1 MNAPRTMSAIIGV
14 AESIAANWA
23 MYEQVEAGLLP
34 SPLHGT
40 SYDGAGGHSST
51 VPDPT
56 GQLATQLT
64 SSGHGIHNLADTTD
78 ALNAVLTQLRW
89 AQTRVNTLIRQHP
102 DLARDAEATKASLVC
117 DGTYD
122 PLCKRASW
130 KDGKCQQCYNNDAKA
145 RQRARDRRTPVDT
158 STCEA
163 LASLAYDTRPVEPS
177 APNASVYCSNC
188 VTDYPV
194 HGDPHVWLEQHRAQ
208 CG

>member
-1 MNAPRTMSAIIGV
+1 MNAPRTLSAVIGV

-64 SSGHGIHNLADTTD
+64 GSGHGIHNLADTTD

-89 AQTRVNTLIRQHP
+89 AQSRVNTLIRQHP
-102 DLARDAEATKASLVC
+102 DLARDADATVRALRC
-117 DGTYD
+117 DGSVD
-122 PLCKRASW
+122 PTCTRNAVKGGICHA
-130 KDGKCQQCYNNDAKA
+130 CIKA
-145 RQRARDRRTPVDT
+145 RQRQNNGTVVDMSTRSVLEPVA
-158 STCEA
+158 CEP
-163 LASLAYDTRPVEPS
+163 RPVEPTRLPS
-177 APNASVYCSNC
+177 GAITVERKEWCR
-188 VTDYPV
+188 T
-194 HGDPHVWLEQHRAQ
+194 
-208 CG
+208 CGLSIDTAVLAEHQERCTG

>member
-1 MNAPRTMSAIIGV
+1 MNAPRTLTAVIGV

-51 VPDPT
+51 IPDPT
-56 GQLATQLT
+56 GSLATQLT

-102 DLARDAEATKASLVC
+102 DLARDATATISALRC
-117 DGTYD
+117 DGSVD
-122 PLCKRASW
+122 PTCTRNAVRSGICWACYARKRRSV
-130 KDGKCQQCYNNDAKA
+130 
-145 RQRARDRRTPVDT
+145 TPMSQESVVR
-158 STCEA
+158 S
-163 LASLAYDTRPVEPS
+163 LASDTRPVEPS
-177 APNASVYCSNC
+177 APVSSVWCHSCGTEYD
-188 VTDYPV
+188 TT
-194 HGDPHVWLEQHRAQ
+194 GLDPHGWLDTHKAQ
-208 CG
+208 CAVNA

>member
-1 MNAPRTMSAIIGV
+1 MNAPRTLTAVIGV

-40 SYDGAGGHSST
+40 SYDGAGGRSST
-51 VPDPT
+51 IPDPT
-56 GQLATQLT
+56 GSLATQLT

-102 DLARDAEATKASLVC
+102 DLARDADATVRALRC
-117 DGTYD
+117 DGSVD
-122 PLCKRASW
+122 PTCTRNAVKGGICHA
-130 KDGKCQQCYNNDAKA
+130 CIKA
-145 RQRARDRRTPVDT
+145 RQRKNNGTVVDMSTRSVLEPV
-158 STCEA
+158 
-163 LASLAYDTRPVEPS
+163 AYDTRPVEPS

-194 HGDPHVWLEQHRAQ
+194 CGDPHVWLEEHKAQ
-208 CG
+208 CGVNA

>member
-1 MNAPRTMSAIIGV
+1 MNAPRTLTAVIGV

-51 VPDPT
+51 IPDPT
-56 GQLATQLT
+56 GSLATQLT

-102 DLARDAEATKASLVC
+102 DLARDADATVRALRC
-117 DGTYD
+117 DGSVD
-122 PLCKRASW
+122 PTCTRNAVKGGICHA
-130 KDGKCQQCYNNDAKA
+130 CIKA
-145 RQRARDRRTPVDT
+145 RQRKNNGTVVDMSTRSVLEPV
-158 STCEA
+158 
-163 LASLAYDTRPVEPS
+163 AYDTRPVEPS

-194 HGDPHVWLEQHRAQ
+194 CGDPHVWLEEHKAQ
-208 CG
+208 CGVNA

>member
-1 MNAPRTMSAIIGV
+1 MNAPRTLSAVIGV

-23 MYEQVEAGLLP
+23 MYEQVEAELLP

-51 VPDPT
+51 IPDPT
-56 GQLATQLT
+56 GSLATQLT

-102 DLARDAEATKASLVC
+102 DLARDADATVRALRC
-117 DGTYD
+117 DGSVD
-122 PLCKRASW
+122 PTCTRNAVKGGICHA
-130 KDGKCQQCYNNDAKA
+130 CIKA
-145 RQRARDRRTPVDT
+145 RQRKNNGTVVDMSTRSVLEPV
-158 STCEA
+158 
-163 LASLAYDTRPVEPS
+163 AYDTRPVEPS

-194 HGDPHVWLEQHRAQ
+194 CGDPHVWLEEHKAQ
-208 CG
+208 CGVNA

>member
-51 VPDPT
+51 IPDPT

-78 ALNAVLTQLRW
+78 ALNAVLVQLRW
-89 AQTRVNTLIRQHP
+89 AQSRVNTLIRQHP
-102 DLARDAEATKASLVC
+102 DLARDADATVRALRC
-117 DGTYD
+117 DGSVD
-122 PLCKRASW
+122 PTCTRNAVKGGICHA
-130 KDGKCQQCYNNDAKA
+130 CIKA
-145 RQRARDRRTPVDT
+145 RQRHNNGTVVDMSTRSVIEPV
-158 STCEA
+158 
-163 LASLAYDTRPVEPS
+163 AYDTRPVEPS

-188 VTDYPV
+188 VTDYLV
-194 HGDPHVWLEQHRAQ
+194 CGDPHVWLEDHKAR
-208 CG
+208 CGQ

>member
-51 VPDPT
+51 IPDPT
-56 GQLATQLT
+56 GQLATQLCKT
-64 SSGHGIHNLADTTD
+64 EPGQIHNLADTTD

-89 AQTRVNTLIRQHP
+89 AQSRVNTLIRQHP
-102 DLARDAEATKASLVC
+102 DLARDADATVRALRC
-117 DGTYD
+117 DGSVD
-122 PLCKRASW
+122 PTCTRNAVRGGVCWACYQRKRRSVTHMA
-130 KDGKCQQCYNNDAKA
+130 QQS
-145 RQRARDRRTPVDT
+145 VVG
-158 STCEA
+158 S
-163 LASLAYDTRPVEPS
+163 LASEPRPVEPS

-194 HGDPHVWLEQHRAQ
+194 CGDPHVWLEHHKAQ

>member
-51 VPDPT
+51 IPDPT
-56 GQLATQLT
+56 GSLATQLT

-78 ALNAVLTQLRW
+78 CLEAVLAQLRW

-102 DLARDAEATKASLVC
+102 DLARDADATVRALRC
-117 DGTYD
+117 DGSVD
-122 PLCKRASW
+122 PTCTRNAVKGGICHA
-130 KDGKCQQCYNNDAKA
+130 CIKA
-145 RQRARDRRTPVDT
+145 RQRKNNGTVVDMSTRSVLEPV
-158 STCEA
+158 
-163 LASLAYDTRPVEPS
+163 AYDTRPVEPS

-194 HGDPHVWLEQHRAQ
+194 CGDPHVWLEEHKAQ
-208 CG
+208 CGVNA

>member
-1 MNAPRTMSAIIGV
+1 MSAIIGV

-40 SYDGAGGHSST
+40 SYDGAGGHSSS

-56 GQLATQLT
+56 GSLATQLT

-78 ALNAVLTQLRW
+78 CLEAVLAQLRW
-89 AQTRVNTLIRQHP
+89 AQRRVQTIIRQHP
-102 DLARDAEATKASLVC
+102 DVARDIEATLAKLTC

-122 PLCKRASW
+122 ALCKRPMW
-130 KDGKCQQCYNNDAKA
+130 KAGKCQQCFNNDAKA
-145 RQRARDRRTPVDT
+145 RQRARERRTPVDM
-158 STCEA
+158 STLRVLEPV
-163 LASLAYDTRPVEPS
+163 AYDTRPVEPA

-188 VTDYPV
+188 VTDYLV
-194 HGDPHVWLEQHRAQ
+194 CGDPHVWLEQHKAQ
-208 CG
+208 CGVSSNV

>member
-40 SYDGAGGHSST
+40 SYDGAGGHSSS

-56 GQLATQLT
+56 GSLASQLT
-64 SSGHGIHNLADTTD
+64 ASGHGIHNLADTVAYLD
-78 ALNAVLTQLRW
+78 DVLRDLRA

-102 DLARDAEATKASLVC
+102 DLARDADATVRALRC
-117 DGTYD
+117 DGSVD
-122 PLCKRASW
+122 PTCTRNAVKGGICHA
-130 KDGKCQQCYNNDAKA
+130 CIKA
-145 RQRARDRRTPVDT
+145 RQRKNNGTVVDMSTRSVLEPV
-158 STCEA
+158 
-163 LASLAYDTRPVEPS
+163 AYDTRPVEPS

-194 HGDPHVWLEQHRAQ
+194 CGDPHVWLEEHKAQ
-208 CG
+208 CGVNA